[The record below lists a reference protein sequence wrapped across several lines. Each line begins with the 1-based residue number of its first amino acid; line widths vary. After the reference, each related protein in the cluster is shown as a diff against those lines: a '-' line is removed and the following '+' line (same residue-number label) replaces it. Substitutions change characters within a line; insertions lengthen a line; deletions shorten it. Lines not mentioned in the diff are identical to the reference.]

1 MQEPKFQNNGAQKLT
16 EGAEKVR
23 FKHVKSNYIN
33 VQFNA
38 QYTKN
43 VGTLIKF

>member
-1 MQEPKFQNNGAQKLT
+1 M

-23 FKHVKSNYIN
+23 FKHTKSNHIN

-43 VGTLIKF
+43 VGTLVIF